1 MAVLVRVQIVR
12 ELDETLAQ
20 IAADL
25 DLSKEEVAR
34 VMLESALVMEASR
47 S

>member
-1 MAVLVRVQIVR
+1 MQVQIVR
-12 ELDETLAQ
+12 ELDQTLAL

-25 DLSKEEVAR
+25 DLPKEEVAR
-34 VMLESALVMEASR
+34 IMLESALIQEQTR

>member
-1 MAVLVRVQIVR
+1 MLRVTIVR

-25 DLSKEEVAR
+25 DLSKEAAAALL
-34 VMLESALVMEASR
+34 LESALAMEASR
-47 S
+47 D

>member
-1 MAVLVRVQIVR
+1 MRVEIVR

-20 IAADL
+20 IAASL
-25 DLSKEEVAR
+25 DLSKEETAR
-34 VMLESALVMEASR
+34 ILLESALVMESSR

>member
-1 MAVLVRVQIVR
+1 MQVEIVQ
-12 ELDETLAQ
+12 EFDETLAQ

-25 DLSKEEVAR
+25 EMTKEQAAS
-34 VMLESALVMEASR
+34 LILQSALAMESTR

>member
-1 MAVLVRVQIVR
+1 VVAIVR
-12 ELDETLAQ
+12 EFDETLSQ

-25 DLSKEEVAR
+25 DLSREEVAR
-34 VMLESALVMEASR
+34 IMLESALAMESTR

>member
-1 MAVLVRVQIVR
+1 MLQVMIVR
-12 ELDETLAQ
+12 EFEETLAQ

-25 DLSKEEVAR
+25 DLSKEEVASI
-34 VMLESALVMEASR
+34 MLESALAMEATR

>member
-1 MAVLVRVQIVR
+1 MQVEIVR

-20 IAADL
+20 IAASL
-25 DLSKEEVAR
+25 DLPKEEVAR
-34 VMLESALVMEASR
+34 IMLESALVMESTR

>member
-1 MAVLVRVQIVR
+1 MLQVVIVR

-25 DLSKEEVAR
+25 DLSKEKVASLL
-34 VMLESALVMEASR
+34 LESALAMEATR

>member
-1 MAVLVRVQIVR
+1 MVQVMIVR

-34 VMLESALVMEASR
+34 IMLESALLSALDR
-47 S
+47 